1 MRTRVFL
8 SLIIIFSMVT
18 AQAQKPLKITDDSVK
33 FGNTLCPGIWID
45 IPEVNIEIIRAAW
58 IKTIEKGTKSKA
70 IVTGQEIT
78 LFGALLKD
86 ITEAPVNIFSSIEG
100 RDSVVRLF
108 TALELKRD
116 EFTLINSSEHEQL
129 KIYVKQFAKD
139 RYIKVAEDQLS
150 AEESKLKN
158 LTKELSSMRKVK
170 EKLEKEIQS
179 ANTTISEENYKVSST
194 KKELAETEASL
205 DDKSSELSTM
215 PEGEA
220 KKAVQTE
227 VKDLQKQKKEQLKS
241 ISNSEIRIS
250 RSKTLIQDN
259 DTKITQNLKDQ
270 EDLVIKTNLQEAE
283 VKKYTD
289 KLNTIKSY

>member
-8 SLIIIFSMVT
+8 SLIIILSMVT

-220 KKAVQTE
+220 KKAVQSE
-227 VKDLQKQKKEQLKS
+227 VRDLQKQKKEQLKS
-241 ISNSEIRIS
+241 ISNSEIKIS